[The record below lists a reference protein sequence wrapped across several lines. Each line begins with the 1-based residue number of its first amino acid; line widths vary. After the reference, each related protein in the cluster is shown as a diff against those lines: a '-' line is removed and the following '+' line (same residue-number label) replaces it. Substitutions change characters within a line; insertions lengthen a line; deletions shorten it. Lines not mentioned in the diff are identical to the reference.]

1 VARVIPDGWET
12 IPRSGPIGRELET
25 LAVLAAQ
32 LPDHYTVYHAVH
44 WTRIEHSHAIYG
56 EIDFVV
62 VNRAGHLLVIEQKS
76 GYLDE
81 TTEGLAKQYGGK
93 TKLVA
98 VQMGRTVDA
107 LRHKL
112 MRSLNGQQVI
122 IEHLLFCPD
131 HQVRNP
137 LTAGLSPE
145 RIVDSGR
152 REQLARTI
160 QTILPPGEA
169 LAGEAQHAS
178 ERVHRFLRDMIQ
190 LETDVSVL
198 IGQARTL
205 VTRVAGGLAHWARQI
220 EVQPYRLRVTGTAGS
235 GKTQLAL
242 AEYRAAIEQ
251 GLRPLYVCFNR
262 PLADHFGRIAPA
274 GGLACTVHT
283 LCDHMLRHA
292 GQPPDFTQPDVF
304 PRLLEQA
311 AALPVPQAFQFDVV
325 IVDEGQD
332 FAPAWRDLVLRHA
345 RPEARLL
352 WLEDPLQNL
361 YDHSPVALPGWVGLR
376 ATSNFRSPRPIVKF
390 LQGLLPPDNHIE
402 AAAPISSSEVDIL
415 SYADEDGLLQAVKD
429 GFKQCYAAG
438 FRKSDVVLL
447 SFRGRDHSR
456 LLSLAQIG
464 PQTLRRFT
472 GQYDLLGQPIY
483 SQGDVLMES
492 VYRFKGQSA
501 SAVVLAEIDF
511 DTLDPRALRK
521 LFVGATRATM
531 KLVLVASTRA
541 AQALTQQ
548 GG

>member
-1 VARVIPDGWET
+1 MARVIPDGWET
-12 IPRSGPIGRELET
+12 ISRSGPVGRELET

-32 LPDHYTVYHAVH
+32 LPDDYTVYHAVH

-76 GYLDE
+76 GFLEE
-81 TTEGLAKQYGGK
+81 TADGLAKQYAGK
-93 TKLVA
+93 IKLVP

-107 LRHKL
+107 LRGKL
-112 MRSLNGQQVI
+112 MRSLNGLPVI

-131 HQVRNP
+131 HLVRHP

-152 REQLARTI
+152 REQLARII
-160 QTILPPGEA
+160 QAILPPGETQST
-169 LAGEAQHAS
+169 AQSTA
-178 ERVHRFLRDMIQ
+178 ERVHRFLRDIIQ

-220 EVQPYRLRVTGTAGS
+220 DVEPYRLRVTGTAGS

-242 AEYRAAIEQ
+242 AEYRAAIER
-251 GLRPLYVCFNR
+251 GRRPLYVCFNR
-262 PLADHFGRIAPA
+262 PLADHFALIAPA
-274 GGLACTVHT
+274 GGLACTVHM
-283 LCDHMLRHA
+283 LCDQMLRYA
-292 GQPPDFTQPDVF
+292 GHVPDFTRPDVF
-304 PRLLEQA
+304 ARLLVDA
-311 AALPVPQAFQFDVV
+311 AQLEVPEAFRFDVV

-345 RPEARLL
+345 RPDARLL

-361 YDHSPVALPGWVGLR
+361 YDYPSVALPGWIGLR
-376 ATSNFRSPRPIVKF
+376 ATSNFRSPRPIVGF
-390 LQGLLPPDNHIE
+390 LQTLLPADQCIE
-402 AAAPISSSEVDIL
+402 AEAPISSAEVEIL
-415 SYADEDGLLQAVKD
+415 SYADDDGMLQSVKD
-429 GFKQCYAAG
+429 GFKQCYASG
-438 FRKSDVVLL
+438 FRKGDVVLL

-456 LLSLAQIG
+456 LLGLDQIG

-472 GQYDLLGQPIY
+472 GEYDLLGQPVY
-483 SQGDVLMES
+483 AQGDVLMES

-501 SAVVLAEIDF
+501 PAVVLAEVDF

-531 KLVLVASTRA
+531 KLVLVASARA
-541 AQALTQQ
+541 ARVLAQQ
-548 GG
+548 G

>member
-1 VARVIPDGWET
+1 MARVIPDGWET
-12 IPRSGPIGRELET
+12 MSRSGPVGRELET

-32 LPDHYTVYHAVH
+32 LPEDYTVYHAVH

-76 GYLDE
+76 GYLEE
-81 TTEGLAKQYGGK
+81 TADGLAKQYGGK
-93 TKLVA
+93 IKLVP

-107 LRHKL
+107 LRGKL
-112 MRSLNGQQVI
+112 MRSLNGQPVI

-131 HQVRNP
+131 HLVRHP

-145 RIVDSGR
+145 RIVDSVR
-152 REQLARTI
+152 REQLARII
-160 QTILPPGEA
+160 QAILPPGDTQSTA
-169 LAGEAQHAS
+169 
-178 ERVHRFLRDMIQ
+178 ERVHRFLRDIIQ

-220 EVQPYRLRVTGTAGS
+220 EVEPYRLRVTGTAGS

-242 AEYRAAIEQ
+242 AEYRAAIER

-262 PLADHFGRIAPA
+262 PLADHFALIAPT
-274 GGLACTVHT
+274 GGLACTVHM
-283 LCDHMLRHA
+283 LCDQMLRHA
-292 GQPPDFTQPDVF
+292 GRPPDFTQAGVF
-304 PRLLEQA
+304 ARLLADA
-311 AALPVPQAFQFDVV
+311 AQLEVPEAFRFDVV

-332 FAPAWRDLVLRHA
+332 FAPAWRDLVLRHG
-345 RPEARLL
+345 RPDARLL

-361 YDHSPVALPGWVGLR
+361 YDHPPVELPGWVGLR
-376 ATSNFRSPRPIVKF
+376 ATSNFRSPRPIVGF
-390 LQGLLPPDNHIE
+390 LQALLPAGQHIE
-402 AAAPISSSEVDIL
+402 AEAPISSADVEIL
-415 SYADEDGLLQAVKD
+415 GYDDDDGLLQSVKD

-447 SFRGRDHSR
+447 SFRGREHSR
-456 LLSLAQIG
+456 LLGLAQVG

-472 GQYDLLGQPIY
+472 GEYDLLGQPVY
-483 SQGDVLMES
+483 TQGDVLMES

-501 SAVVLAEIDF
+501 PAVVLAEVDF
-511 DTLDPRALRK
+511 DTLDLRALRK

-541 AQALTQQ
+541 ARALEHA
-548 GG
+548 GEAG